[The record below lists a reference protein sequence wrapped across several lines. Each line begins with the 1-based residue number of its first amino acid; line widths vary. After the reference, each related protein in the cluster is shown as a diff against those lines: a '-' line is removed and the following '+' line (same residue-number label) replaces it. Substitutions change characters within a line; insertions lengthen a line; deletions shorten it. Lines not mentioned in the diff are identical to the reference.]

1 VGVEEEARGVGKVK
15 AFGLF
20 WYDFVV
26 GDDPLVAVLII
37 AALGGTAALSTQT
50 TASWWA
56 LPVVVT
62 VALGATL
69 GRAVRRGRGR

>member
-1 VGVEEEARGVGKVK
+1 MGKVK

-26 GDDPLVAVLII
+26 GDDPLVAVLIV
-37 AALGGTAALSTQT
+37 AALGGTAGLSTHT
-50 TASWWA
+50 AASWWL

-62 VALGATL
+62 LTLAATL
-69 GRAVRRGRGR
+69 GRAVRRGRGKS